1 MSDATAERARVRAGL
16 PRGVEVVLA
25 AVGLL
30 VAAPLLLAAA
40 VAVKLTSPGPAL
52 FRQERVGRG
61 GSPFTLLKL
70 RTMRVGQ
77 GGPWLTAA
85 GDPRVTAVG
94 RLLRRTKLDEVPAL
108 WNVIKGD
115 LALVGPRPEVPGYV
129 DAADPLWVAVLSVRP
144 GITDPVT
151 LTLRNEETLLAAV
164 EGDREA
170 FYREILG
177 VYKRLRYLEHLRVR
191 NAWSDVS
198 VLLATLAG
206 VIVPGRVPPPTVEE
220 IRAAVTRQ
228 RQALRSVAAKFP
240 GRAPA
245 TQL

>member
-1 MSDATAERARVRAGL
+1 VSDVTTDRDVSAGL
-16 PRGVEVVLA
+16 PRSVEIVLA
-25 AVGLL
+25 AAGLL

-40 VAVKLTSPGPAL
+40 VAVTLTSPGPAL

-61 GSPFTLLKL
+61 GRPFTLLKL

-77 GGPWLTAA
+77 GGPSLTAA

-94 RLLRRTKLDEVPAL
+94 RVLRRTKLDEMPAL
-108 WNVIKGD
+108 WNVITGE

-151 LTLRNEETLLAAV
+151 LTLRNEETLLADV
-164 EGDREA
+164 EGDREV
-170 FYREILG
+170 FYREVLG

-191 NAWSDVS
+191 NAWGDVS
-198 VLLATLAG
+198 VLLATLAA
-206 VIVPGRVPPPTVEE
+206 VIIPRRVPAPTVAE
-220 IRAAVTRQ
+220 IRAVVTT
-228 RQALRSVAAKFP
+228 AKFP

-245 TQL
+245 TPL

>member
-1 MSDATAERARVRAGL
+1 MSDVTAERDASAGL
-16 PRGVEVVLA
+16 PRAVEMALA

-30 VAAPLLLAAA
+30 VTAPLLLVAA
-40 VAVKLTSPGPAL
+40 VAVTLTSPGPAL

-61 GSPFTLLKL
+61 GRPFMLLKL

-77 GGPWLTAA
+77 GGPSLTAA
-85 GDPRVTAVG
+85 GDPRVTATG
-94 RLLRRTKLDEVPAL
+94 RLLRRTKIDELPAL

-151 LTLRNEETLLAAV
+151 LALRNEETLLAAV
-164 EGDREA
+164 DGDRET
-170 FYREILG
+170 FYREVLG
-177 VYKRLRYLEHLRVR
+177 VYKRLRYLEHLRGRTAWGDVR
-191 NAWSDVS
+191 

-206 VIVPGRVPPPTVEE
+206 VIVPGRVPPPTVDE
-220 IRAAVTRQ
+220 IRAAVTR
-228 RQALRSVAAKFP
+228 RRPALPSVAAKFST
-240 GRAPA
+240 RASA

>member
-1 MSDATAERARVRAGL
+1 MSDVTAERDASAGL
-16 PRGVEVVLA
+16 PRSVEIVLA
-25 AVGLL
+25 AVGLF
-30 VAAPLLLAAA
+30 VTAPLLLAAA
-40 VAVKLTSPGPAL
+40 VAVMLTSPGPAL

-61 GSPFTLLKL
+61 GRPFTLVKL

-77 GGPWLTAA
+77 GGPSLTAA

-108 WNVIKGD
+108 WNVITGE

-144 GITDPVT
+144 GVTDPVT

-164 EGDREA
+164 DGDRA
-170 FYREILG
+170 TFYREVLG
-177 VYKRLRYLEHLRVR
+177 VYKRLRYVEHLRVR
-191 NAWSDVS
+191 NAWGDVR

-228 RQALRSVAAKFP
+228 PPPRASTAAKFS
-240 GRAPA
+240 GRASA